1 MADNLDDGEFWLPP
15 QFLTDEDDD
24 DTSFCNNLTAQNY
37 AVSRSLFFS
46 SSSSETE
53 SDEEDHLAELT
64 RRVALELDLNNN
76 NNSAKPKVTNKKKK
90 KEKKKNKLSTLSTLS
105 SS

>member
-15 QFLTDEDDD
+15 QFLTDDDD
-24 DTSFCNNLTAQNY
+24 DTSFNNAKND
-37 AVSRSLFFS
+37 AVSKSLFF

-53 SDEEDHLAELT
+53 SDEEDHHLAELT
-64 RRVALELDLNNN
+64 RRVALELDLNN
-76 NNSAKPKVTNKKKK
+76 KVTR
-90 KEKKKNKLSTLSTLS
+90 KEKLSTLS